1 VTAASRGGDRDI
13 SQQKEGC
20 LVDDDPRERFAGLYD
35 RYYRNVLRYALQ
47 HADQGSAEDVA
58 SEAFLI
64 AWRQLPDVP
73 EPALPWLLGVA
84 RNLLRK
90 QAGAGVRRRLLA
102 DRVAALTTQADVLAW
117 DAGEQVVERTAA
129 LDVLASLPGRDVET
143 LTLITWH
150 GLDITA
156 AAAVVG
162 CSPRAFTVRLH
173 RARRRLASALHD
185 AALHD
190 ADQGPDLPG
199 RRPGSGVAGPA
210 TPIRTPSPST
220 PRR

>member
-1 VTAASRGGDRDI
+1 M
-13 SQQKEGC
+13 
-20 LVDDDPRERFAGLYD
+20 DDDPRERFAGLYD

-90 QAGAGVRRRLLA
+90 QAGAGARRRMLA
-102 DRVAALTTQADVLAW
+102 DRIAALTTTADVLAW

-129 LDVLASLPGRDVET
+129 LDALAALPRRDVET

-150 GLDITA
+150 GLDIAA
-156 AAAVVG
+156 AAAVAG

-173 RARRRLASALHD
+173 RARRRLASALHE
-185 AALHD
+185 
-190 ADQGPDLPG
+190 ADHGPD
-199 RRPGSGVAGPA
+199 RSASHPGSGAPVPGMAF
-210 TPIRTPSPST
+210 RTPSPST